1 MSKKI
6 YYYYFCA
13 LTWKYFSNLFYI
25 IHIAKIN
32 NFYALLNTIQQFLFF
47 FFFKHLVQSTLP
59 NGKYHITIFLKHL
72 TQNTWQYRKYH
83 TCMHF
88 FVFLFF
94 FKASYSKHTYQRPN
108 NMMAI
113 YFLVKTLLKAHHK
126 IANTINNFFPFS
138 FFLKPLAQNTLPLI
152 SNTIAKI
159 FAISIK
165 KTNY

>member
-1 MSKKI
+1 
-6 YYYYFCA
+6 
-13 LTWKYFSNLFYI
+13 
-25 IHIAKIN
+25 
-32 NFYALLNTIQQFLFF
+32 
-47 FFFKHLVQSTLP
+47 
-59 NGKYHITIFLKHL
+59 
-72 TQNTWQYRKYH
+72 
-83 TCMHF
+83 MHF
-88 FVFLFF
+88 FVFV
-94 FKASYSKHTYQRPN
+94 FKASYLKHTYQRPN

-126 IANTINNFFPFS
+126 IANTINNFFPVS